1 MIFPCLA
8 NGAQH
13 PDDLPLNGLLAD
25 TEPMRD
31 TVVSKIFKA
40 VHQEH
45 FASALRQAGY
55 RPLDPRNL
63 RVDMFVKSWN
73 HRGRDQQVSDRA
85 REAGGHVVLSH
96 GLSSA

>member
-1 MIFPCLA
+1 VINAGWYYAQRPDHFPLDCLF
-8 NGAQH
+8 
-13 PDDLPLNGLLAD
+13 AD
-25 TEPMRD
+25 AEPMRD

-63 RVDMFVKSWN
+63 RIDMFVKSWN
-73 HRGRDQQVSDRA
+73 HRGRDQQISDRA
-85 REAGGHVVLSH
+85 REAGGHVVLSQEPF
-96 GLSSA
+96 SA